1 VDTHQAPSGATDRIS
16 VRTFE
21 VDVDAPGEA
30 LTPREQAVLEQLA
43 RGLSAAAAGAE
54 THHSAGTVRTH
65 LKAAKR
71 KLGALNTAH
80 AVAIA
85 IRQGLI

>member
-1 VDTHQAPSGATDRIS
+1 VDTNQAPSSATELIS

-21 VDVDAPGEA
+21 VDVDAAGQT
-30 LTPREQAVLEQLA
+30 LTPCSSSSS

-71 KLGALNTAH
+71 KLGARNKPH

-85 IRQGLI
+85 IRRDLL

>member
-1 VDTHQAPSGATDRIS
+1 MCRLMLSQGVAT
-16 VRTFE
+16 T
-21 VDVDAPGEA
+21 
-30 LTPREQAVLEQLA
+30 T
-43 RGLSAAAAGAE
+43 AGAE

-71 KLGALNTAH
+71 KLGARNKPH

-85 IRQGLI
+85 IRRDLL